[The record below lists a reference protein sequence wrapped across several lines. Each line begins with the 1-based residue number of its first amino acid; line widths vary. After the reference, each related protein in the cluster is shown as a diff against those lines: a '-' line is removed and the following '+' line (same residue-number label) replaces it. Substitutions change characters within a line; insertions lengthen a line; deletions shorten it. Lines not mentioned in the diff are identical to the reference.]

1 MKKFLWIVCWL
12 PLALSASEPYWGPT
26 GHRVVGQV
34 AEQHL
39 SRKARKAVE
48 RLLNGQS
55 LAEAST
61 FGDDIKSDTLYRRF
75 SAWHYV
81 NIPSDQRYPLA
92 AHAQGG
98 DLVTGIEH
106 CIAVLKDPDA
116 PSDQQAFYLKLLLH
130 FIGDL
135 HQPLHVGRQEDKG
148 GNDIQLQWF
157 GDGTNLHRVWDS
169 DLIESYGMS
178 YTELAGNLPGA
189 TKKEVRT
196 LQGGS
201 LLDWVAENQ
210 DLAGRVYASVETGEK
225 LYYPYRYAWWDT
237 VEQQLL
243 LAGVRLAS
251 VLNAIYG

>member
-1 MKKFLWIVCWL
+1 MKKYLLILCWL
-12 PLALSASEPYWGPT
+12 PLALQASEPVWGPT

-39 SRKARKAVE
+39 SRKARKAVAK
-48 RLLNGQS
+48 LLNGQG

-75 SAWHYV
+75 SVWHYV
-81 NIPSDQRYPLA
+81 NIRPDQRYMESQ
-92 AHAQGG
+92 HAPGG

-106 CIAVLKDPDA
+106 CISVLKDPYA
-116 PSDQQAFYLKLLLH
+116 PQEEQAFYLKLLLH

-157 GDGTNLHRVWDS
+157 GEGSNLHRVWDS
-169 DLIESYGMS
+169 NLIDSYGMS
-178 YTELAGNLPGA
+178 YTELAGNLPQVSKRQVG
-189 TKKEVRT
+189 EI
-196 LQGGS
+196 QEGN
-201 LLDWVAENQ
+201 LLAWVAENQ

-225 LYYPYRYAWWDT
+225 LSYRYRYLWWDT
-237 VEQQLL
+237 VERQLL
-243 LAGVRLAS
+243 LGGLRLAA

>member
-1 MKKFLWIVCWL
+1 MKKFVLILMCL
-12 PLALSASEPYWGPT
+12 PLTLHATEPFWGHT

-34 AEQHL
+34 AQQHL
-39 SRKARKAVE
+39 SRKARKAIE
-48 RLLNGQS
+48 KLLDGQS

-81 NIPSDQRYPLA
+81 NIPADKRYPES
-92 AHAQGG
+92 AHAPGG
-98 DLVTGIEH
+98 DLVTGIEQ
-106 CIAVLKDPDA
+106 CISVLKNPDA
-116 PSDQQAFYLKLLLH
+116 HREAQAFYLKLLLH

-157 GDGTNLHRVWDS
+157 GNGTNLHRVWDT

-178 YTELAGNLPGA
+178 YTELAANLPGVS
-189 TKKEVRT
+189 KKEVRR
-196 LQGGS
+196 LQEGN
-201 LLDWVAENQ
+201 LQAWVDENQ

-225 LYYPYRYAWWDT
+225 LSYPYRYAWWDT
-237 VEQQLL
+237 VERQLL
-243 LAGVRLAS
+243 LAGLRLAA